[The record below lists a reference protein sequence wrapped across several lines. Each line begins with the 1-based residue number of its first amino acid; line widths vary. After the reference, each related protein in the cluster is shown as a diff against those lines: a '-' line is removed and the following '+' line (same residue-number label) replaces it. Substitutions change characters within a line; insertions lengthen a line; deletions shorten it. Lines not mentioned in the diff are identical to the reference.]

1 MPVRIRAIRVRIYG
15 RLYQALRPA
24 LSRAEARLKQLL
36 TIGHS
41 YVVAQNRRLA
51 HEMARQGAG
60 EWEVTAAA
68 PARLRGDL
76 RDIELEPIPSEA
88 CALVALDV
96 RFGSHPHL
104 RMYGRALSRLLGQP
118 WDVVHCWEE
127 PYVVAAAQV
136 ARRVPAA
143 ARFVPAT
150 FQNIAKRY
158 PAPVRMMERRVM
170 ARADG
175 WIAFGETVYETQHG
189 RPGYASKPGRVIN
202 PGVDIEAFHP
212 DSEARR
218 RTRERLGWTLAD
230 RVVGFTG
237 RFVEEKGIGTLLNAF
252 AQSTASWNLL
262 AVGGGVLGGEIDAL
276 RRRHPTRVRVATD
289 VSHDDVPAYL
299 NAMDLLCAPSRTT
312 AGWRE
317 QFGRMLIE
325 AMACGVPVLASASGE
340 IPHVLGGAGVLVP
353 EDDPAV
359 WMREIERL
367 VAEPSTRA
375 DLAARGLER
384 ARARF
389 AWSTVA
395 RAHLDFFQELSAR

>member
-1 MPVRIRAIRVRIYG
+1 MH
-15 RLYQALRPA
+15 QALRTA
-24 LSRAEARLKQLL
+24 LPRTETRLKRLL

-76 RDIELEPIPSEA
+76 RDIELERIPSEA
-88 CALVALDV
+88 CAVVALDV

-104 RMYGRALSRLLGQP
+104 RMYGRALGPLLRQR

-127 PYVVAAAQV
+127 PYVVAAAQI
-136 ARRVPAA
+136 ARRVSPD

-158 PAPVRMMERRVM
+158 PAPVNVMERRVM

-175 WIAFGETVYETQHG
+175 WIAFGETVYETLRD
-189 RPGYASKPGRVIN
+189 RPGYASKPARVIN
-202 PGVDIEAFHP
+202 PGVDICAFRP
-212 DSEARR
+212 DPAARR
-218 RTRERLGWTLAD
+218 STRERLGWSPGDT
-230 RVVGFTG
+230 VVGFIG
-237 RFVEEKGIGTLLNAF
+237 RFVEEKGIGTLLKAF
-252 AQSTASWNLL
+252 AGSTPSWNLL
-262 AVGGGVLGGEIDAL
+262 FVGGGVLGGEIDAL
-276 RRRHPTRVRVATD
+276 RRQHPSRVRVVTD
-289 VSHDDVPAYL
+289 ASHDDVPGYL
-299 NAMDLLCAPSRTT
+299 NTMDLLCAPSRTT
-312 AGWRE
+312 PGWRE

-325 AMACGVPVLASASGE
+325 AMACGVPVLAAASGE
-340 IPHVLGGAGVLVP
+340 IPHVLGGAGVLISG
-353 EDDPAV
+353 DDPAV
-359 WMREIERL
+359 WLREIERL

-375 DLAARGLER
+375 ELAARGLER
-384 ARARF
+384 VRAKF

-395 RAHLDFFQELSAR
+395 RAHLDFFEELSAR

>member
-1 MPVRIRAIRVRIYG
+1 MPNRVRTIG
-15 RLYQALRPA
+15 VRVNRRQHQALRTA
-24 LSRAEARLKQLL
+24 LPGTETPLKRLL

-51 HEMARQGAG
+51 HEMARQGSG

-68 PARLRGDL
+68 PARLHGDL

-88 CALVALDV
+88 CTVVALDV

-104 RMYGRALSRLLGQP
+104 RMYGRGLGPLLGQP

-127 PYVVAAAQV
+127 PYVVAAAQI

-170 ARADG
+170 TRADG
-175 WIAFGETVYETQHG
+175 WIAFGETVHETLRD

-202 PGVDIEAFHP
+202 PGVDICAFRP
-212 DSEARR
+212 DSEARH
-218 RTRERLGWTLAD
+218 RTRERLGWTLD
-230 RVVGFTG
+230 ETVVGFTG
-237 RFVEEKGIGTLLNAF
+237 RFVEEKGIGTLLDAF
-252 AQSTASWNLL
+252 SQSTPSWNLL
-262 AVGGGVLGGEIDAL
+262 IVGGGVLGGEIEAL
-276 RRRHPTRVRVATD
+276 RRQHPTRVRVATG

-317 QFGRMLIE
+317 QFGRMHIE
-325 AMACGVPVLASASGE
+325 AMACGVPVLASDSGE
-340 IPHVLGGAGVLVP
+340 IPHVLGGAGVLIP
-353 EDDPAV
+353 GDDPAV
-359 WMREIERL
+359 WLREIERL
-367 VAEPSTRA
+367 VADPSTRGE
-375 DLAARGLER
+375 LAARGLER
-384 ARARF
+384 ARSRF
-389 AWSTVA
+389 AWSSVA
-395 RAHLDFFQELSAR
+395 RAHLDFFEELSAR